1 MTPRQ
6 RATLA
11 ACALGLATLA
21 LYTGA
26 AARSALALIIGAALA
41 GAGTALLFRTPE
53 DDQ

>member
-21 LYTGA
+21 LFTGA
-26 AARSALALIIGAALA
+26 AVRSTLALIVGAVLA
-41 GAGTALLFRTPE
+41 GAGIALLFRTPE